1 MRSTKQIEKS
11 WALSVLLALVF
22 FSLAAAADDKGEQ
35 LRRSMAEI
43 ALLNG
48 QMAQRK
54 SDAVSIRETLSEK
67 LKELESE
74 ACDVLRTNKIKTQ
87 IDALEHPR
95 IYYNLL
101 LMAEIQAYMGRY
113 TEKIAYYRV
122 ACDRLS
128 YLYQQADDDLKIV
141 NTLSDLKIDALIV
154 QTEKILDGYL
164 PDAQTIV
171 VNPAT
176 LAVVKPDKLLAQL
189 NWVKR

>member
-1 MRSTKQIEKS
+1 VRITKRTKQS
-11 WALSVLLALVF
+11 WVLVVLLVLLF
-22 FSLAAAADDKGEQ
+22 FSLADAAAEKGEQ

-54 SDAVSIRETLSEK
+54 DDALSIRETLSQK
-67 LKELESE
+67 LEELNSE
-74 ACDVLRTNKIKTQ
+74 AREVLRTNKIRSR

-101 LMAEIQAYMGRY
+101 LMAEIEAYMGRY
-113 TEKIAYYRV
+113 TEKISYYRV

-141 NTLSDLKIDALIV
+141 NTLSDLKIDALIA

-171 VNPAT
+171 INPAT
-176 LAVVKPDKLLAQL
+176 LAVVKPENLLL
-189 NWVKR
+189 RRNWVKD

>member
-1 MRSTKQIEKS
+1 VKLTKRIDKS
-11 WALSVLLALVF
+11 WGLGLLLVLLL
-22 FSLAAAADDKGEQ
+22 FSMAAAAEDKGEQ

-54 SDAVSIRETLSEK
+54 ADAVSIREALSIK
-67 LKELESE
+67 LKKLESE
-74 ACDVLRTNKIKTQ
+74 ALQVLGENKIRTQ

-101 LMAEIQAYMGRY
+101 LMAEIEAYINRY

-141 NTLSDLKIDALIV
+141 NTLSDLKIDALIS

-171 VNPAT
+171 INPAT
-176 LAVVKPDKLLAQL
+176 LAVVKPEKFLARL
-189 NWVKR
+189 KWVKR

>member
-1 MRSTKQIEKS
+1 MRITNRIEKS
-11 WALSVLLALVF
+11 WVLGVLLVLVF
-22 FSLAAAADDKGEQ
+22 FPLAAAAADKGEQ

-54 SDAVSIRETLSEK
+54 DDAVSIRETLSKK
-67 LKELESE
+67 LKELVSE
-74 ACDVLRTNKIKTQ
+74 ARDVLRTNKIKTQ

-101 LMAEIQAYMGRY
+101 LMAEIEAYMGRY

-171 VNPAT
+171 IDPAR
-176 LAVVKPDKLLAQL
+176 LAVVKPENLLPRL

>member
-1 MRSTKQIEKS
+1 MRITKRIEKS
-11 WALSVLLALVF
+11 WVLGVLLALAF
-22 FSLAAAADDKGEQ
+22 FSLADAAADKGEQ

-54 SDAVSIRETLSEK
+54 DDALSIRETLSQK
-67 LKELESE
+67 LKELDSE
-74 ACDVLRTNKIKTQ
+74 AREVLRANKIRSQ

-101 LMAEIQAYMGRY
+101 LMAEIEAYMGRY

-171 VNPAT
+171 INPAT
-176 LAVVKPDKLLAQL
+176 LAVVKPENLLPRL
-189 NWVKR
+189 NWVKN

>member
-1 MRSTKQIEKS
+1 MRIINRINKS
-11 WALSVLLALVF
+11 WVLGLLLVLVS

-48 QMAQRK
+48 QMTQRK
-54 SDAVSIRETLSEK
+54 DDAVRIRETLSEK

-74 ACDVLRTNKIKTQ
+74 ARDVLRTNKIKTQ

-101 LMAEIQAYMGRY
+101 LMAEIEAYMGRY

-171 VNPAT
+171 INPGT
-176 LAVVKPDKLLAQL
+176 LTVAKPENLLPRM

>member
-1 MRSTKQIEKS
+1 MIKT
-11 WALSVLLALVF
+11 WTFALLLVLIL
-22 FSLAAAADDKGEQ
+22 FSIDAGANNKGEQ

-54 SDAVSIRETLSEK
+54 ADAVSIREALNVKFEEFK
-67 LKELESE
+67 NE
-74 ACDVLRTNKIKTQ
+74 ALQVLTGDKISTQ
-87 IDALEHPR
+87 ADALDHPR

-101 LMAEIQAYMGRY
+101 LMAEIKAYISRCSQ
-113 TEKIAYYRV
+113 KIAFYRI

-141 NTLSDLKIDALIV
+141 NTLSDLKIDALIG

-164 PDAQTIV
+164 TDAQTIV
-171 VNPAT
+171 IDPTT
-176 LAVVKPDKLLAQL
+176 LTIVKPENILAQL
-189 NWVKR
+189 KWVKR